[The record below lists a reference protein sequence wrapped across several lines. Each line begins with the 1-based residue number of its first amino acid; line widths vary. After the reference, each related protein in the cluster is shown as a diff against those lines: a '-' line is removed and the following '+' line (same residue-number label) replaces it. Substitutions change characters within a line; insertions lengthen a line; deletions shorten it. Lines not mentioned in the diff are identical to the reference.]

1 MARLRFRRQR
11 SQPAITSRRSG
22 DGKAVIYT
30 VVTNRGTATMS
41 VPVGSLALPS
51 SSGRGGTRTQD
62 VEPSRA

>member
-1 MARLRFRRQR
+1 MARVRFRRQR
-11 SQPAITSRRSG
+11 NQPAITSRRSG

-30 VVTNRGTATMS
+30 VVTSRGTATMT

-51 SSGRGGTRTQD
+51 PSGPEGARTQD